1 MITTSKK
8 RPLFVPI
15 HETKKKAKKND
26 TLKSTLDKIN
36 EVLNADPTKVLIS
49 FKRKLVRDSSDEVSV
64 FYS

>member
-15 HETKKKAKKND
+15 HETKKKAKKKND

-36 EVLNADPTKVLIS
+36 EVLNADPTKMLIS
-49 FKRKLVRDSSDEVSV
+49 L
-64 FYS
+64 

>member
-49 FKRKLVRDSSDEVSV
+49 F
-64 FYS
+64 